1 METCR
6 HPVSADLLRSWVAR
20 EKEGENG
27 ELEESGIKPVIIA
40 DIILSVY

>member
-6 HPVSADLLRSWVAR
+6 HPESADLLRSWVVR

-27 ELEESGIKPVIIA
+27 KLEENGDKPEIIA
-40 DIILSVY
+40 DIILSIF